1 VGVVGGIVLG
11 AWQAWRIGNAH
22 YTRWMA
28 RVLDRPVTPDLFPAA
43 AWDGAAARLLLAR
56 VPSLARVFKA
66 EIEGGSQQALA
77 EILAGLFRAD
87 AVAELLRD
95 RGEAFLSPVE
105 AETAVNELRRLVL
118 DEELDRESTGPV
130 PLPGGGALPQAE
142 FRATL
147 DRLREAG
154 AASAIEGLGL
164 LAGSL
169 IRARPVDAAG
179 NAIAVDLPRLL
190 AEALPVADADPAAAA
205 QDLPAPQPPPEGE
218 PPV

>member
-1 VGVVGGIVLG
+1 
-11 AWQAWRIGNAH
+11 
-22 YTRWMA
+22 
-28 RVLDRPVTPDLFPAA
+28 
-43 AWDGAAARLLLAR
+43 
-56 VPSLARVFKA
+56 
-66 EIEGGSQQALA
+66 
-77 EILAGLFRAD
+77 
-87 AVAELLRD
+87 
-95 RGEAFLSPVE
+95 
-105 AETAVNELRRLVL
+105 
-118 DEELDRESTGPV
+118 V